1 MCENGSVDL
10 DFDSDKGDEDFE
22 FLQLNLDINSLVT
35 VEKTLIFF
43 SYFIKKK
50 VYNHFILMKIF
61 FYKRYKKVILVS
73 LHLRE
78 CINELI

>member
-1 MCENGSVDL
+1 MRENGSVDL

-22 FLQLNLDINSLVT
+22 FLQLDLDINSLVT

-50 VYNHFILMKIF
+50 V
-61 FYKRYKKVILVS
+61 
-73 LHLRE
+73 
-78 CINELI
+78 